1 MSRAPLNADGRREIS
16 IEVRAITLSK
26 GNIVTESVPLGEL
39 VLIAEDTDEPVRNDP
54 DVCAHVVMGISHVI
68 QSVLPIPSCGRI
80 EFRALA
86 FGNVVRFCSDKEPTE
101 TELINMT
108 LNLLRET
115 AEVHP

>member
-16 IEVRAITLSK
+16 IEVRAITLSNK
-26 GNIVTESVPLGEL
+26 TIVTESIQLGEL

-68 QSVLPIPSCGRI
+68 QSVMPIPSCGRI
-80 EFRALA
+80 EFRAL
-86 FGNVVRFCSDKEPTE
+86 GNVVRFCSDEEPTE

-108 LNLLRET
+108 MNLLRET